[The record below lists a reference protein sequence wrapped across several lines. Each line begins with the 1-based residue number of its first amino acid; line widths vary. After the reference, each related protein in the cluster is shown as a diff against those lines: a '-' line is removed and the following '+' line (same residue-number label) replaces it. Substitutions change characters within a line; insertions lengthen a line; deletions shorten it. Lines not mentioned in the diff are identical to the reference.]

1 MADQQPAF
9 KQSLGLF
16 DSTMIVA
23 GSMIGSGIFIVSA
36 DITRNVGSAGWL
48 IAVWLITGFMTIVA
62 AVSYGELSG
71 MFPKAGGQYVYLK
84 EAYNPFTGFLYGWS
98 FFAVI
103 QTATIAAVGVA
114 FSKFAGYFIPALE
127 LADRNILLK
136 IGSFKIYN
144 AQIVSILL
152 IIFLTYINT
161 KGIKGGKMIQT
172 TFTVVKLV
180 ALFGLIA
187 FGFLIGS
194 KSEVWN
200 ANWSHAWDMH
210 GVSTGKVLTEYLPLA
225 MVGAIAA
232 SMSGS
237 IFSSDAWNNV
247 TFIAGEMKNPKRNI
261 GLSLFF
267 GTLIVTIIYVLT
279 NVMYVSVLP
288 LDPAHIPASEL
299 VNLPI
304 PMDAPK
310 PVVDSL
316 MHVSDSLNALKT
328 IAFANQDRVAVTA
341 ANSIFENGGT
351 YVIAALIMVSTFGC
365 NNGLILAGARV
376 YYTMAND
383 GLFFKKTGE
392 LNKFAVPEYALW
404 LQCIVASI
412 LCLSGKYGDL
422 LDMIAFVVVIFY
434 ALTII
439 GIFILRKKRPD
450 IPRPYKAFGYPVLPA
465 IYILLAAVFC
475 IFLIKIKPVYAGI
488 GLGIVLLGIPLYY
501 LAVSKKK
508 A

>member
-1 MADQQPAF
+1 MPEQQPAF

-127 LADRNILLK
+127 LSDDNILFRM
-136 IGSFKIYN
+136 GSFKIYT

-152 IIFLTYINT
+152 IVFLTYINT

-172 TFTVVKLV
+172 TFTVVKLL

-187 FGFLIGS
+187 FGFLVGA

-200 ANWSHAWDMH
+200 ANWSHAWDMK
-210 GVSTGKVLTEYLPLA
+210 GIGGDTIMQYAPLA
-225 MVGAIAA
+225 MVGAVAA

-247 TFIAGEMKNPKRNI
+247 TFIAGEIKNPKRNI
-261 GLSLFF
+261 GLSLFL

-279 NVMYVSVLP
+279 NVMYTAVLP
-288 LDPAHIPASEL
+288 LNE
-299 VNLPI
+299 
-304 PMDAPK
+304 
-310 PVVDSL
+310 
-316 MHVSDSLNALKT
+316 
-328 IAFANQDRVAVTA
+328 IAFAKQDRVAVAA
-341 ANSIFENGGT
+341 ANGIFGDVGT

-376 YYTMAND
+376 YYTMAQD
-383 GLFFKKTGE
+383 GLFFKKTGQ

-450 IPRPYKAFGYPVLPA
+450 IPRPYKAFGYPVLPV
-465 IYILLAAVFC
+465 IYIILAAVFC
-475 IFLIKIKPVYAGI
+475 IFLIKMKPLYAGI

-501 LAVSKKK
+501 IAKVSKKK
-508 A
+508 V